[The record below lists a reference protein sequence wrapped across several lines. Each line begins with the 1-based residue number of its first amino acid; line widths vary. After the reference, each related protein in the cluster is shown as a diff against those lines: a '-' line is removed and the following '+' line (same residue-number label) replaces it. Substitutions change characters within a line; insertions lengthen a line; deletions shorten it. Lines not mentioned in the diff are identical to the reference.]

1 MGIKVTEVAADQGKT
16 IDVKAIEKKLGIPVL
31 LFSATDGKKYEPYY
45 ETMEAYIM
53 LIHKILHLESHSIFF
68 WSIS

>member
-1 MGIKVTEVAADQGKT
+1 MAADQGKT

-45 ETMEAYIM
+45 ETMERAVKEKSRINVE
-53 LIHKILHLESHSIFF
+53 LLLLQH
-68 WSIS
+68 